1 MKIFL
6 IAGEASGDLH
16 GSNLAKELLR
26 AEPAAQLRGWGG
38 DLMAKS
44 GVEITKH
51 YSELA
56 FMGFVEVLMN
66 IRTIMRNFKICKEDI
81 ARWKPDVLVLI
92 DYPGFNL
99 RMAEWAKAQ
108 GIRVFYYI
116 SPQIWAWKENRVHSI
131 RKNVDQMC
139 VVLPFE
145 KEFYAKHNYPVEF
158 VGHPLLD
165 AIQSGAFD
173 EKAFRA
179 EQGLDDRPVIALLP
193 GSRQQEIRSML
204 PVMIEAAASLGDY
217 QCVIAAAPSQ
227 KDAFYDEV
235 AGEQMNR
242 VKMVRGKTHDL
253 LRIARAGLVTSGTA
267 TLEAGLIGMPQVV
280 CYKGSPLSYLIA
292 RRLVKV
298 KYISLVNLILD
309 KPAVKEL
316 IQQDFN
322 ITQARTE
329 LQALL
334 SDGPR
339 RSEILADYESLR
351 SALGGGGASERTAS
365 LLLKKA

>member
-1 MKIFL
+1 
-6 IAGEASGDLH
+6 
-16 GSNLAKELLR
+16 
-26 AEPAAQLRGWGG
+26 
-38 DLMAKS
+38 
-44 GVEITKH
+44 
-51 YSELA
+51 
-56 FMGFVEVLMN
+56 
-66 IRTIMRNFKICKEDI
+66 
-81 ARWKPDVLVLI
+81 
-92 DYPGFNL
+92 
-99 RMAEWAKAQ
+99 
-108 GIRVFYYI
+108 
-116 SPQIWAWKENRVHSI
+116 
-131 RKNVDQMC
+131 
-139 VVLPFE
+139 
-145 KEFYAKHNYPVEF
+145 
-158 VGHPLLD
+158 
-165 AIQSGAFD
+165 
-173 EKAFRA
+173 
-179 EQGLDDRPVIALLP
+179 
-193 GSRQQEIRSML
+193 
-204 PVMIEAAASLGDY
+204 
-217 QCVIAAAPSQ
+217 
-227 KDAFYDEV
+227 
-235 AGEQMNR
+235 
-242 VKMVRGKTHDL
+242 
-253 LRIARAGLVTSGTA
+253 VTSGTA

>member
-1 MKIFL
+1 MKIYL

-16 GSNLAKELLR
+16 GSNLAKAVMR
-26 AEPAAQLRGWGG
+26 MEPTAQLRGWGG
-38 DLMAKS
+38 DLMAES

-51 YSELA
+51 YRELA

-81 ARWKPDVLVLI
+81 ANWKPDVLVLI

-116 SPQIWAWKENRVHSI
+116 SPQIWAWKENRVHGI

-145 KEFYAKHNYPVEF
+145 KEFYARHNYPVEF

-165 AIQSGAFD
+165 AIQSGSFD
-173 EKAFRA
+173 EKVFRT

-204 PVMIEAAASLGDY
+204 PVMIEAAATLGEY

-227 KDAFYDEV
+227 KDEFYHEV

-242 VKMVRGKTHDL
+242 VKMVRGKTHEL

-280 CYKGSPLSYLIA
+280 CYKGSAVSYFIA

-316 IQQDFN
+316 IQQEFN
-322 ITQARTE
+322 TIQARAE
-329 LQALL
+329 LQDLL
-334 SDGPR
+334 SEGSR
-339 RSEILADYESLR
+339 RNEIIADYESLR
-351 SALGGGGASERTAS
+351 LALGGGGASERTAR